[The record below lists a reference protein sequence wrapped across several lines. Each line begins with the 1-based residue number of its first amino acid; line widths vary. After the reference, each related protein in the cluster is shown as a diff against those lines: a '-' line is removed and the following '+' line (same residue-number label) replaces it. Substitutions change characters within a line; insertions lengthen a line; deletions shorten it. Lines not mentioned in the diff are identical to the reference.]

1 MPHLPFVSAS
11 LSPAAALTFHPFP
24 SYHNGMHLLRS
35 SANIIFESAYFCE
48 DMHDRPYKYTSI
60 YTCKYVSVRSLK
72 DTHALSLGLLLHLF
86 SVKNIFLEIFS
97 LSKTRHQHAI
107 SRLNGLHLHTATH
120 NTHSCRIYR
129 LVGLACGFFGFFFT
143 SNELLVI
150 KYYALAPSSFQKKK

>member
-60 YTCKYVSVRSLK
+60 YTCKYVSVRH
-72 DTHALSLGLLLHLF
+72 THTNALSLGLLLHLF

-129 LVGLACGFFGFFFT
+129 LVGLACGFSGFFSLPT
-143 SNELLVI
+143 SCWLSNIMHLPQAV
-150 KYYALAPSSFQKKK
+150 FKKK